1 MIVLSANSSGDSPRV
16 EWEAVNLFDRI
27 TGRVGT
33 ATNIGLGL
41 VFAAILVADTVRV
54 ATHGGNWAFELAVGA
69 ILGALAF
76 LRNRNRT
83 RAAVAGLVAS
93 GAAAVVAGVAH
104 LPSQPGFAA
113 TVALLVLGAACM
125 RTAAPLPAAAVAL
138 AGAALMVAGRAVV
151 VAGAVVVR
159 PTVFPLLIL
168 GVLSWGGA
176 VGVGLWLRYLD
187 ARRRDAVDA
196 ARRDE
201 RLELARELHDVVAHH
216 ITGIVIQ
223 AQAASLV
230 GAKHPET
237 LPSTL
242 AGIESSG
249 TDALA
254 AMRRVIGLLRSSD
267 DAGGRSLGPEQLR
280 ELVARFADRGPA
292 VEVHLPSSPSEPPWP
307 PEVTTAVYRVVQ
319 EALTNVAR
327 HAPTAR
333 TVAVIVSDTGSGVT
347 VEVTDDAP
355 TGPSWFD
362 KSGGYGLVGM
372 RERVEALDGTLS
384 AGPCPDGGWIVR
396 AALPLTARSAT

>member
-1 MIVLSANSSGDSPRV
+1 M
-16 EWEAVNLFDRI
+16 NLFDRI

-41 VFAAILVADTVRV
+41 VFAAILAVDAVRV
-54 ATHGGNWAFELAVGA
+54 ATHGGSWAFELAVGG

-76 LRNRNRT
+76 LRNRT
-83 RAAVAGLVAS
+83 WAAVAGLVAS

-113 TVALLVLGAACM
+113 TVALLVMGAACM

-138 AGAALMVAGRAVV
+138 AGVAVMVVGRAVV
-151 VAGAVVVR
+151 VAGAVIIR
-159 PTVFPLLIL
+159 PDILPLVIL

-176 VGVGLWLRYLD
+176 IGVGLWQRYFD
-187 ARRRDAVDA
+187 ARRRDAVEA

-201 RLELARELHDVVAHH
+201 RLELARELHDIVAHH

-267 DAGGRSLGPEQLR
+267 DAGGRSFGPEQLSD
-280 ELVARFADRGPA
+280 LVARFADHGPA
-292 VEVHLPSSPSEPPWP
+292 VELHLPSSPSQPPWP

-362 KSGGYGLVGM
+362 NSGGYGLVGM

-384 AGPCPDGGWIVR
+384 AGPRPNGGWIVH
-396 AALPLTARSAT
+396 AAMPLTARSAT

>member
-1 MIVLSANSSGDSPRV
+1 MTVLSADSSGDSHRV
-16 EWEAVNLFDRI
+16 EWQSVNLFDRSI
-27 TGRVGT
+27 GGVAT
-33 ATNIGLGL
+33 ATNIGWGL
-41 VFAAILVADTVRV
+41 VFAAILAADAVRV
-54 ATHGGNWAFELAVGA
+54 AAHGGNWAFELAVGG

-76 LRNRNRT
+76 VRNRNRT
-83 RAAVAGLVAS
+83 WAAVAGLMAS
-93 GAAAVVAGVAH
+93 GAAAVVAGAAD
-104 LPSQPGFAA
+104 LPTQPGVAA
-113 TVALLVLGAACM
+113 TVALLVLGAACV

-138 AGAALMVAGRAVV
+138 AGAAVMVAGRAVV

-159 PTVFPLLIL
+159 PTVFPLMIL

-216 ITGIVIQ
+216 ITAVVIQ

-267 DAGGRSLGPEQLR
+267 DAGGRSLGPEQLSD
-280 ELVARFADRGPA
+280 LVARFADHGPT
-292 VEVHLPSSPSEPPWP
+292 VELHLPSSPSQLPWP

-362 KSGGYGLVGM
+362 NSGGYGLVGM

-396 AALPLTARSAT
+396 AALPLTARTAT